1 MANKDF
7 GEYVRKLRTERT
19 YSLKQLA
26 DEIEITPYYLSY
38 IESGKKTNPNQKII
52 ARMFV
57 VLRMSKSE
65 IEHFLDLHAKAN
77 GIVSYDITEYIM
89 QNDDIRE
96 EIRSARDK
104 QGASPNWDDFINS
117 FIK

>member
-52 ARMFV
+52 ARFATEE
-57 VLRMSKSE
+57 SKSN
-65 IEHFLDLHAKAN
+65 ITIKCQKCGFLLA
-77 GIVSYDITEYIM
+77 
-89 QNDDIRE
+89 
-96 EIRSARDK
+96 
-104 QGASPNWDDFINS
+104 
-117 FIK
+117 